1 MARKALRG
9 CAVNDFL
16 NPKSMLT
23 PGAAGAFLMFLVNG
37 VCFSFPELAPRYVAL
52 GLSFVI
58 GLVSF
63 AAVDVKPV
71 LRATLWV
78 LNSLIIFTMGMGAAK
93 VASVASGPQQ
103 TAATPPALG
112 LVLDLLVAPAQA
124 QEPPHPDVPAAM
136 PAAAASA
143 DPEVRRLLEA
153 QRRQI
158 EALQQQN
165 QQLAQAQAA
174 APPAPARAAQ
184 ANKFFKD
191 W

>member
-1 MARKALRG
+1 M
-9 CAVNDFL
+9 NDFL

-37 VCFSFPELAPRYVAL
+37 ICFSFPEMAPRYVAL

-63 AAVDVKPV
+63 AAADVKPV

-93 VASVASGPQQ
+93 VASSAAAPQQ
-103 TAATPPALG
+103 AAASPPALG
-112 LVLDLLVAPAQA
+112 LVLDLLIPAAHA
-124 QEPPHPDVPAAM
+124 QGSSGTVVPAA
-136 PAAAASA
+136 PAAAAAQPVPQIA
-143 DPEVRRLLEA
+143 DPAVQKLLED

-158 EALQQQN
+158 DALKQQN
-165 QQLAQAQAA
+165 AQLIQVQAANPSTAA
-174 APPAPARAAQ
+174 APRASSS
-184 ANKFFKD
+184 FFKE